1 MKKIKR
7 IENIESSKLFKE
19 IAKKKKQDKVRV
31 WEFRISM
38 TEVEFTE
45 SDFRKIKSH
54 FNFKRVIR
62 GKNEIQWS
70 VLQEEINKVNQRY
83 NSLKTKNN
91 IITFVD
97 LNRIFDEFATCVL
110 TGTIILES
118 GDFITIDEEYHSYE
132 DSYALEVTRH
142 DIPRIEV
149 NEDVEILDQS
159 KERDDKPLLQEA
171 INDVITELD
180 KQYRR

>member
-19 IAKKKKQDKVRV
+19 IVKKKNQDNVKV

-45 SDFRKIKSH
+45 PDFRKIKNHS
-54 FNFKRVIR
+54 NFKRVIR
-62 GKNEIQWS
+62 GKNEIQWN
-70 VLQEEINKVNQRY
+70 VLQEEINKVNERY
-83 NSLKTKNN
+83 NQLKTKNN

-110 TGTIILES
+110 TGTIILEN

-132 DSYALEVTRH
+132 DSYSLEVTRH
-142 DIPRIEV
+142 TIPRIEV
-149 NEDVEILDQS
+149 NDDIEILDLS
-159 KERDDKPLLQEA
+159 KERDDTPLLQEA
-171 INDVITELD
+171 INDVIIELD
-180 KQYRR
+180 KQYRQ